1 MTEIAQRY
9 QSRPTMRWASLPLT
23 EDNRADVMEWI
34 LRWGGRC
41 RLTPEGYEV
50 GLVLDNPMHG
60 ELDVRYGDRVMYNE
74 VLGGDF
80 YPTAPESFEA
90 GWAPLTGD
98 DDASA

>member
-1 MTEIAQRY
+1 MTEPYVGKYVSKPQ
-9 QSRPTMRWASLPLT
+9 TRWASDPLT
-23 EDNRADVMEWI
+23 EDNRAHVMEWI

-41 RLTPEGYEV
+41 ALTPEGYEV
-50 GLVLDNPMHG
+50 GLVIYNPMHG

-80 YPTAPESFEA
+80 YPNAPETFEA
-90 GWAPLTGD
+90 SWRPFTG